1 MSEIFS
7 LLPGVLVIG
16 SEGLRWALDPG
27 PGAWAGVSGR
37 GATQQALPA
46 PTPRLSQVFGLAA
59 RPRLLPPGSFKRLFQ
74 GTGRGSCQSRR
85 ARSHKLAPLTSTPL
99 FSVTEPSLLGKKDG
113 DTTFRWENCQ
123 RHFYP
128 SLNHYS
134 TCCICH
140 VPD

>member
-46 PTPRLSQVFGLAA
+46 PTPRLSQVVGLAA
-59 RPRLLPPGSFKRLFQ
+59 RPLAAPTRELQETVPGDRKGKLPIS
-74 GTGRGSCQSRR
+74 
-85 ARSHKLAPLTSTPL
+85 
-99 FSVTEPSLLGKKDG
+99 
-113 DTTFRWENCQ
+113 
-123 RHFYP
+123 
-128 SLNHYS
+128 
-134 TCCICH
+134 
-140 VPD
+140 